1 MRPSALS
8 ILLLFILTGLSGA
21 ASEPE
26 PAARPNILWIL
37 GELAPNRPPEEL
49 YDLHADP
56 YEIDNLAASPDH
68 QEILRQMRAVLDRWI
83 DETNDRGR
91 FREDQRVYDYYEQK
105 MKDNYDE
112 RIEALRRE
120 WGLANSEWRVG
131 NDS

>member
-68 QEILRQMRAVLDRWI
+68 QEILRQMRAALDRWI
-83 DETNDRGR
+83 RETDDQGR
-91 FREDQRVYDYYEQK
+91 SPEDPRVYEFYEQK
-105 MKDNYDE
+105 MKDNYDD
-112 RIEALRRE
+112 RIDAIRQQ
-120 WGLANSEWRVG
+120 WGLSGGE
-131 NDS
+131 